1 MIKYTYKD
9 ITIKN
14 NLRIIFLC
22 GVKFRRDD
30 KRVVLKK
37 YLEQNLFNKALILEE
52 FFELSRRGEML
63 VYSNINLNS
72 LFEVEILTA
81 FLADVIFIIHESHST
96 AAELGV
102 FASNKN
108 LYKKICILS
117 ANELNI
123 EENKLSG
130 FIELAFSRSNLNIP
144 NIEFYPN
151 VDVNVISDNIS
162 NYHTFFPNK
171 SIGYNLGRKI
181 TKFVEDNV
189 QKEIELSYEKSRYG
203 SSLIEKNSYYIDK
216 SKKEIY
222 YYVDYKL
229 LKHYIIALF
238 SIDEFKSEIR
248 RSSDMKQSIYI
259 TERWYKQLVKD
270 TICEK
275 EGIKLDKYED
285 KFRIKG
291 YSIENIKIEVGVAY
305 ILYVLHSI
313 KLIKL
318 PTGSRNFVI
327 KHDLVRLC
335 ETTFGSIINKEKYR
349 VLGVYNEK

>member
-1 MIKYTYKD
+1 MIKYTYRD

-22 GVKFRRDD
+22 GVKFRRND
-30 KRVVLKK
+30 KRVILKK
-37 YLEQNLFNKALILEE
+37 YLEQNVFNKALILEE
-52 FFELSRRGEML
+52 FFELSPREEML
-63 VYSNINLNS
+63 VYSNINLNN
-72 LFEVEILTA
+72 LFEVESLTA
-81 FLADVIFIIHESHST
+81 FLADIIFIIHESHST

-102 FASNKN
+102 FASNKD

-130 FIELAFSRSNLNIP
+130 FIDLAFRRSNLNIP

-151 VDVNVISDNIS
+151 VDVNVISENIS

-171 SIGYNLGRKI
+171 KIGDNLGRKI
-181 TKFVEDNV
+181 IKFVEDNV
-189 QKEIELSYEKSRYG
+189 QNEIELSYKKSRYG
-203 SSLIEKNSYYIDK
+203 TSLIGQNSYYIDRL
-216 SKKEIY
+216 KKEIY
-222 YYVDYKL
+222 YYIDYKL

-248 RSSDMKQSIYI
+248 ESSDIKQSVYI
-259 TERWYKQLVKD
+259 TKRWYKKLVKD
-270 TICEK
+270 TIGEK
-275 EGIKLDKYED
+275 EGIEPDNYD
-285 KFRIKG
+285 NKFRIKG
-291 YSIENIKIEVGVAY
+291 YSIENIDIEVGIAY

-318 PTGSRNFVI
+318 PIGSKTFVI

-335 ETTFGSIINKEKYR
+335 EATFSSIINKGKYR
-349 VLGVYNEK
+349 SLGGYNEK